1 MRGSAVFRTGIAPGG
16 ALAGPWVRNP
26 LWTRARAVPS
36 LDLRF
41 ADNKSLVDATTGASL
56 ITFTRASSGTYVGAD
71 GLIKSATTDE
81 ARFDHNPTT
90 GESLGLLVEEARTNL
105 SLRSQELDNAAWTK
119 AASSITANAIAS
131 PDETTTADK
140 LVEDSSTA
148 NHNIVEATII
158 TYTSGVTYSFSF
170 FVKKAERQTVQIL
183 MHPNPFP
190 GTAAQRTAIFNSNTG
205 ALASVG
211 SAYTNSSVTTLPS
224 GWYRVSVTSTADATT
239 TGNFTISLCSDDA
252 GTVTYT
258 GNGTSGIYLWGAQL
272 EAGAFPTSYIPTTT
286 ATVTRA
292 ADVASITGAN
302 FSSWYNQTEGTLYG
316 DSIFAANTN
325 TRLASV
331 NTNATAN
338 RIMITRGTGSNGN
351 FNLFV
356 SDASV
361 VQVNALI
368 LGSNIPA
375 GSSNKVAAV
384 YKAADFAG
392 SLNGLTVATQQ
403 TGTLPLSM
411 TQLTIGN
418 GEALGTN
425 TMTGTIKRLTY
436 WPVRL
441 ANTTLQSISAP

>member
-1 MRGSAVFRTGIAPGG
+1 MLLSPATIGAIQQDPIRRTFRQA
-16 ALAGPWVRNP
+16 
-26 LWTRARAVPS
+26 S

-56 ITFTRASSGTYVGAD
+56 VTFTRASTGTYVGSD
-71 GLIKSATTDE
+71 GLVKSATTNE

-148 NHNIVEATII
+148 NHNIVEAASI
-158 TYTSGVTYSFSF
+158 TYTNGVAYSFSF
-170 FVKKAERQTVQIL
+170 FMKKAERQTVQIL

-205 ALASVG
+205 AFVSVG
-211 SAYTNSSVTTLPS
+211 SAYTSNSVTTLS
-224 GWYRVSVTSTADATT
+224 NGWYRVSVTSTADATA

-272 EAGAFPTSYIPTTT
+272 EAGAFATSYIPTTSAT
-286 ATVTRA
+286 ATRA
-292 ADVASITGAN
+292 ADVASITGTN
-302 FSSWYNQTEGTLYG
+302 FSSWYNQTEGTVFSDCVGTFSATQVLVNI
-316 DSIFAANTN
+316 SATAANTA
-325 TRLASV
+325 TSAISLASNLTSTQKRV
-331 NTNATAN
+331 RIRDAASADQASLALGASSSGSRTRIATA
-338 RIMITRGTGSNGN
+338 I
-351 FNLFV
+351 
-356 SDASV
+356 
-361 VQVNALI
+361 
-368 LGSNIPA
+368 
-375 GSSNKVAAV
+375 
-384 YKAADFAG
+384 KANDFAA
-392 SLNGLTVATQQ
+392 SLDGGVAVTDT
-403 TGTLPLSM
+403 TGTVPTIALMEIGSAPSGVTLG
-411 TQLTIGN
+411 TQLHR
-418 GEALGTN
+418 
-425 TMTGTIKRLTY
+425 RLTY

-441 ANTTLQSISAP
+441 ADPTLQSITAP

>member
-1 MRGSAVFRTGIAPGG
+1 MRGSAVFRTGVAPGG
-16 ALAGPWVRNP
+16 ALAGPWVRDP
-26 LWTRARAVPS
+26 LWTAARAVPS

-105 SLRSQELDNAAWTK
+105 SLRSQELDNAVWTK
-119 AASSITANAIAS
+119 TASSITANAIAS

-205 ALASVG
+205 AFASVG
-211 SAYTNSSVTTLPS
+211 SAYTNNSVTTLPS

-272 EAGAFPTSYIPTTT
+272 EAGA
-286 ATVTRA
+286 RA
-292 ADVASITGAN
+292 
-302 FSSWYNQTEGTLYG
+302 
-316 DSIFAANTN
+316 
-325 TRLASV
+325 
-331 NTNATAN
+331 
-338 RIMITRGTGSNGN
+338 
-351 FNLFV
+351 
-356 SDASV
+356 
-361 VQVNALI
+361 
-368 LGSNIPA
+368 
-375 GSSNKVAAV
+375 
-384 YKAADFAG
+384 
-392 SLNGLTVATQQ
+392 
-403 TGTLPLSM
+403 
-411 TQLTIGN
+411 
-418 GEALGTN
+418 
-425 TMTGTIKRLTY
+425 
-436 WPVRL
+436 
-441 ANTTLQSISAP
+441 ISAFVEK

>member
-1 MRGSAVFRTGIAPGG
+1 MRLSATKLGSIANSRSFGDQLFD
-16 ALAGPWVRNP
+16 LAGE
-26 LWTRARAVPS
+26 VPN
-36 LDLRF
+36 LDLNF
-41 ADNKSLVDATTGASL
+41 AGTKTLDPRV
-56 ITFTRASSGTYVGAD
+56 TFTRASSGTYVGSD
-71 GLIKSATTDE
+71 GLVKTATTNE
-81 ARFDHNPTT
+81 ARFDHNPAT

-131 PDETTTADK
+131 PDGTTTADK

-148 NHNIVEATII
+148 NHNIVEATAI

-190 GTAAQRTAIFNSNTG
+190 GTTAQRTAIFNSNTG
-205 ALASVG
+205 AFVSVG
-211 SAYTNSSVTTLPS
+211 SAYTNSSVTTLPN

-258 GNGTSGIYLWGAQL
+258 GDGTSGIYLCGAQL
-272 EAGAFPTSYIPTTT
+272 EAGAFATSYIPTTT

-292 ADVASITGAN
+292 ADVASITGSA
-302 FSSWYNQTEGTLYG
+302 FTSFYNQTEGTFFV
-316 DSIFAANTN
+316 DSNQASLTPAS
-325 TRLASV
+325 RLVSASD
-331 NTNATAN
+331 N
-338 RIMITRGTGSNGN
+338 TGSNRVMLSRGSGSSGN
-351 FNLFV
+351 INT
-356 SDASV
+356 SV
-361 VQVNALI
+361 TN
-368 LGSNIPA
+368 A
-375 GSSNKVAAV
+375 GSAQVSALLLGTALAAGTSNKVAAI

-392 SLNGLTVATQQ
+392 SVNGLAPVTQS
-403 TGTLPLSM
+403 TGTVPGSL

-418 GEALGTN
+418 GEILGN
-425 TMTGTIKRLTY
+425 STMTGTIKRLTY

-441 ANTTLQSISAP
+441 ANPTLQSITTP